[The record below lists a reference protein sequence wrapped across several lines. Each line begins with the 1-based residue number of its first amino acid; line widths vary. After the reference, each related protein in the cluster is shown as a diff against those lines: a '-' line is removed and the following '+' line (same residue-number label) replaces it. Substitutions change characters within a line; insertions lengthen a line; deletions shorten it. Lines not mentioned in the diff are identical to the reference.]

1 MTYRRKLIATMA
13 TLAGAAGLAP
23 AGARAGDGTTGEHR
37 VAVQMDEN
45 RADLMTLVLNN
56 VANIAQ
62 HYADKGEAVALEIV
76 AFGPGLNMLRA
87 DTSPVKARIDAL
99 TERLPHL
106 VFSACENTM
115 RAVEKAEGKPVQLI
129 PQARTVPA
137 GVVRLIDLQEQG
149 WSYIRT

>member
-1 MTYRRKLIATMA
+1 MTYRRRLIATLA
-13 TLAGAAGLAP
+13 ALAGAAGLAP
-23 AGARAGDGTTGEHR
+23 AGARAEEGKAAQHHAALQ
-37 VAVQMDEN
+37 VDEN
-45 RADLMTLVLNN
+45 RADLMNLVLNN

-76 AFGPGLNMLRA
+76 AFGPGLTMLRA

-99 TERLPHL
+99 AERMPHV

-137 GVVRLIDLQEQG
+137 GVVRLIELQEQG